1 MKNAVPVELPC
12 ACVVLNEPVLRVKIA
27 DVLTRYGYAI
37 AGPFELVG
45 RRGLRRDRQARR
57 GGPRLFRPGGRM
69 PEDRPPARLRRA
81 VPLVFYAA
89 PEELKGVPADLKG
102 VPFIAK
108 PDREFL
114 VLKRLSTLHN
124 ERLMRRLLNPEIW
137 SLQGAPDASRR
148 IRGGTR
154 RACRTPATGKEKAP
168 GARSDPG
175 LHKARRE
182 GRSAGG
188 DETDHRRG
196 CRS

>member
-37 AGPFELVG
+37 AGPFERWSDAAGFVG
-45 RRGLRRDRQARR
+45 TGRPDAAVLDFSVREAECLKIARR
-57 GGPRLFRPGGRM
+57 LVS
-69 PEDRPPARLRRA
+69 AA

-124 ERLMRRLLNPEIW
+124 ERLMRRLLNPEI
-137 SLQGAPDASRR
+137 
-148 IRGGTR
+148 
-154 RACRTPATGKEKAP
+154 
-168 GARSDPG
+168 
-175 LHKARRE
+175 
-182 GRSAGG
+182 
-188 DETDHRRG
+188 
-196 CRS
+196 